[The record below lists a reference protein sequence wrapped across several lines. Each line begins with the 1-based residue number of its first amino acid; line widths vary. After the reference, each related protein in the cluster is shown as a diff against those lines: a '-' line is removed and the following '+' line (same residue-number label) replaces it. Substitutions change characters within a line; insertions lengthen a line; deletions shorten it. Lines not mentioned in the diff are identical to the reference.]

1 MNMQVCINHMY
12 YVLTIYIN
20 QKSRNI
26 KIIAPAHPFYYQLPP
41 PPPILLYSLNIPED
55 HFVMSAPI
63 LRYFSGTHTYLPTYN

>member
-26 KIIAPAHPFYYQLPP
+26 KIIAPAHPFYYQLPS
-41 PPPILLYSLNIPED
+41 PILLYSLNIPED
-55 HFVMSAPI
+55 HFVMTAPI
-63 LRYFSGTHTYLPTYN
+63 LRCFSGTHIPYLPTYN